1 MARFLN
7 LIQDRAPSKA
17 HELDHNQASLDRPEW
32 GRSIGVAMVVV
43 SSALRLLSDLRLL
56 GSGNRQPRSVALKAG
71 LAFAAGTVLGLAAP
85 PVVRAMRRSP
95 ASVRVAVDD
104 AIDRDSADS
113 FPASDA
119 PQRGR

>member
-7 LIQDRAPSKA
+7 LIQDRAPSTA
-17 HELDHNQASLDRPEW
+17 SGLDHDQPSLREW
-32 GRSIGVAMVVV
+32 GRSVGVALVVA

-56 GSGNRQPRSVALKAG
+56 GRSRRPGSVARNASI
-71 LAFAAGTVLGLAAP
+71 AFAAGAVLGLAAP
-85 PVVRAMRRSP
+85 PVIRSLRRSP
-95 ASVRVAVDD
+95 ARVRATVDD

>member
-7 LIQDRAPSKA
+7 LIQDRAPSIA
-17 HELDHNQASLDRPEW
+17 HELPTQGRPDFQQW
-32 GRSIGVAMVVV
+32 GRSIGLALAVAN
-43 SSALRLLSDLRLL
+43 SALRLLSDLRLL
-56 GSGNRQPRSVALKAG
+56 GSDSRQPRPRFLRAG
-71 LAFAAGTVLGLAAP
+71 LAFAVGAAVGLAAP
-85 PVVRAMRRSP
+85 PVIRTMFRSSARARTAM
-95 ASVRVAVDD
+95 DD

>member
-7 LIQDRAPSKA
+7 LIQDRAPSTA
-17 HELDHNQASLDRPEW
+17 PGLDHDHASLPEW
-32 GRSIGVAMVVV
+32 GRSVGVALVVA

-56 GSGNRQPRSVALKAG
+56 GGNHRPRSVARNASI
-71 LAFAAGTVLGLAAP
+71 AFAAGAFLGLAAP
-85 PVVRAMRRSP
+85 PVIRSMLRSPTRVRA
-95 ASVRVAVDD
+95 AVDD
-104 AIDRDSADS
+104 AIDRDSVDS

>member
-7 LIQDRAPSKA
+7 LIQDRAPSTA
-17 HELDHNQASLDRPEW
+17 QGLGHDQASLPEW
-32 GRSIGVAMVVV
+32 GRSVGVALVLA

-56 GSGNRQPRSVALKAG
+56 GRSSRRPRSVARNAS
-71 LAFAAGTVLGLAAP
+71 LAFAAGAVVGLAAP
-85 PVVRAMRRSP
+85 PVIRSMLRSPGKVRA
-95 ASVRVAVDD
+95 AADD

>member
-7 LIQDRAPSKA
+7 LIQDRAPSTT
-17 HELDHNQASLDRPEW
+17 HGLDHDQASLPEW
-32 GRSIGVAMVVV
+32 GRSIGVALVVA

-56 GSGNRQPRSVALKAG
+56 GRSRRPRSVARNASI
-71 LAFAAGTVLGLAAP
+71 AFAAGAVLGLAAP
-85 PVVRAMRRSP
+85 PVIRSMLRSP
-95 ASVRVAVDD
+95 ARVRAAADD

>member
-7 LIQDRAPSKA
+7 LIQDRAPSTA
-17 HELDHNQASLDRPEW
+17 PGLDHDHASLPEW
-32 GRSIGVAMVVV
+32 GRSVGVALVVA

-56 GSGNRQPRSVALKAG
+56 GRSRRPRSVARNAS
-71 LAFAAGTVLGLAAP
+71 LAFAAGAVLGLAAP
-85 PVVRAMRRSP
+85 PVIRSMLRSPTRVRA
-95 ASVRVAVDD
+95 AVDD

>member
-7 LIQDRAPSKA
+7 LIQDRAPSMA
-17 HELDHNQASLDRPEW
+17 REPGHNQSDLDRSDW
-32 GRSIGVAMVVV
+32 GSSIGVVLVVV

-56 GSGNRQPRSVALKAG
+56 GSGNRQPRSVAQKASF
-71 LAFAAGTVLGLAAP
+71 AFAAGTVLGVVAP
-85 PVVRAMRRSP
+85 PVIRAILRSP
-95 ASVRVAVDD
+95 AKARVALDD